1 MMIRRCRDVITRNEG
16 DKTLVF
22 HQGTGWICILNRS
35 SGFIWDQC
43 EQPTTP
49 PEIVER
55 IRNEFDLPAEL
66 EEADRLDE
74 IVAHHVDLMHKGQ
87 LLELVE
93 A

>member
-1 MMIRRCRDVITRNEG
+1 MMICRCPDVITRSEG

-35 SGFIWDQC
+35 SSFIWDQC
-43 EQPTTP
+43 EQPTTEA
-49 PEIVER
+49 EIMER
-55 IRNEFDLPAEL
+55 IRDRFEVPGEL
-66 EEADRLDE
+66 DDAVRLEE
-74 IVAHHVDLMHKGQ
+74 IVANHLDLMRKGQ